1 MIGGKIS
8 QSKKRPL
15 RKNIKA
21 DHLSLVSLR
30 LFYFIYFFYV
40 CFWSVISAFGV
51 QSSPVRDPLQYMSI

>member
-30 LFYFIYFFYV
+30 LFYFIYFFLRV
-40 CFWSVISAFGV
+40 FLECDQCIWCAKQPGT
-51 QSSPVRDPLQYMSI
+51 

>member
-51 QSSPVRDPLQYMSI
+51 QSRPGT